1 MIRAVIFDM
10 DGVLSDTQNLAAEV
24 ESAVLQTYGVE
35 MAPEEITRKYA
46 GVLDAEFFQEV
57 FATHKVDSDVSEAA
71 ENKWEEMRQ
80 RTKDG
85 VPAISGA
92 IELVELLS
100 KHGLKL
106 AVASSSPPAF
116 IKYVLSSLGI
126 QEKFVAVTSSEE
138 VRHGKPSPDVFLL
151 AAERLGIPPQE
162 CVVIEDGI
170 NGMMGAKKAG
180 MKCIGLVEGKTGEYP
195 ADVLVTSL
203 NEITTELIKSLL
215 HDHAKT

>member
-24 ESAVLQTYGVE
+24 ESAVLQTYGVK

-46 GVLDAEFFQEV
+46 GVLDAEFFQEL
-57 FATHKVDSDVSEAA
+57 FATHKIDSDVSEAA
-71 ENKWEEMRQ
+71 ENKWEAMRE
-80 RTKDG
+80 RTKGG

-126 QEKFVAVTSSEE
+126 QGKFVVVTSSEE
-138 VRHGKPSPDVFLL
+138 VRYGKPSPDVFLL
-151 AAERLGIPPQE
+151 AAERLGVPPQE

-170 NGMMGAKKAG
+170 NGMIGAKKAG
-180 MKCIGLVEGKTGEYP
+180 MKCIGLVGNTEGDYP
-195 ADVLVTSL
+195 ADMLVKDL
-203 NEITTELIKSLL
+203 RDITLEKINML
-215 HDHAKT
+215 

>member
-24 ESAVLQTYGVE
+24 ESAVLQIYGVK

-46 GVLDAEFFQEV
+46 GVLDAEFFLEL
-57 FATHKVDSDVSEAA
+57 FATHKINSDVGEAA
-71 ENKWEEMRQ
+71 EKKWEAMRE
-80 RTKDG
+80 RTKSG

-126 QEKFVAVTSSEE
+126 QGKFVVVTSSEE

-151 AAERLGIPPQE
+151 AAERLGVLPQE

-170 NGMMGAKKAG
+170 NGMTGAKKAG
-180 MKCIGLVEGKTGEYP
+180 MKCIGLVEDKTGEYP
-195 ADVLVTSL
+195 ADVLVASL
-203 NEITTELIKSLL
+203 SEITTELIKGFL
-215 HDHAKT
+215 HERTKT